1 MQELYDELTR
11 LREVVLVIKRPE
23 SLPLFSEFQGLIDNI
38 ESIRYTVLEHW
49 RNGGQL

>member
-11 LREVVLVIKRPE
+11 IRDDISVLKQPE
-23 SLPLFSEFQGLIDNI
+23 SLPLFSEFQGLIADI